1 MLVVVVVVLVTV
13 VVVVVTVPLRVS
25 EGLKL
30 NGPQKGRRLH
40 KNVGLSHTIHGFQ
53 VSIERGLFG
62 GCSSNGGK
70 KPSMEIDGIRSLL
83 PYESSAQI
91 VSLHAH

>member
-1 MLVVVVVVLVTV
+1 M
-13 VVVVVTVPLRVS
+13 
-25 EGLKL
+25 GLKKAVDFTKMWDCHTPFMAFKFPL
-30 NGPQKGRRLH
+30 NGDFL
-40 KNVGLSHTIHGFQ
+40 
-53 VSIERGLFG
+53 G